1 MNTDTRLLP
10 KVKDNLMLAHSA
22 DDDFIRGLVRAA
34 VGYAEGY
41 QHLPTGHYA
50 ANDMP
55 HVTEQA
61 VVMLASHLYE
71 SRDGSTG
78 GFFADSTGAARQVWH
93 TVGNLLRLDRDWGLG
108 V

>member
-10 KVKDNLMLAHSA
+10 KVKGNLMLAHGE
-22 DDDFIRGLVRAA
+22 DDDFVKGLVRAA

-41 QHLPTGHYA
+41 QHLPTGHYSA
-50 ANDMP
+50 SDMSP
-55 HVTEQA
+55 VTEQA
-61 VVMLASHLYE
+61 VIMLASHLYE

-78 GFFADSTGAARQVWH
+78 GFFGDSTSAARQVWH
-93 TVGNLLRLDRDWGLG
+93 TVNSLLRLDRDWGLG